1 MPQYTSTE
9 LANYVDMSRG
19 LLEFCSQ
26 WDTYHAPELCTLCR
40 PTIQT
45 FSEYIYM

>member
-9 LANYVDMSRG
+9 LANDVDISRG
-19 LLEFCSQ
+19 LLYFCSQ
-26 WDTYHAPELCTLCR
+26 LDTYHAPELCTLCR
-40 PTIQT
+40 WTIQT